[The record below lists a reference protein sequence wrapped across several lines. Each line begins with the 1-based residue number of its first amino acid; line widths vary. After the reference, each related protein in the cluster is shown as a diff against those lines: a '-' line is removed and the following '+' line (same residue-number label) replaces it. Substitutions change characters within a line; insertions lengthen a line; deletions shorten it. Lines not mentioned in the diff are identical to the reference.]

1 MDLVIKM
8 DKNRNRE
15 ILRKRIMKKT
25 IDKMS
30 EKLAGKEVHII
41 KAVKLTNDLENILNL
56 LKENIEDWENR
67 QPSGGAM
74 EKLNELKQNKENIDQ
89 EKVSLDEFIEK
100 EMNQELPNFS
110 SISGCILGAKLLAE
124 AGSKKNLA
132 FVPSST
138 IQLLG
143 AEKALFNH
151 IKKKS
156 LPPKHGHIFNH
167 PLIQKLPKNKRGK
180 AARIIAGKL
189 SIAAKMD
196 YFESKDKIYL
206 KKEVEVLISRL

>member
-1 MDLVIKM
+1 MGLVNKM

-15 ILRKRIMKKT
+15 LLRKKIMKKT
-25 IDKMS
+25 IEKMS

-41 KAVKLTNDLENILNL
+41 KAVKLNNDLENILNL
-56 LKENIEDWENR
+56 LNENITDWENR
-67 QPSGGAM
+67 QPTGVAM
-74 EKLNELKQNKENIDQ
+74 EKLNELKKNKENI
-89 EKVSLDEFIEK
+89 EKEKNSLNEFIEK
-100 EMNQELPNFS
+100 EMTLELPNFC

-132 FVPSST
+132 FFPSST

-196 YFESKDKIYL
+196 YFESKEKIDL
-206 KKEVEVLISRL
+206 KKSVEELISKL